1 MKISTR
7 KIKSLMGAALLTQKQ
22 LAADAQVSRATL
34 NNALLKGSCSTETV
48 GKVAKALGVSVE
60 QILED
65 E

>member
-48 GKVAKALGVSVE
+48 GKVAKALGVPVE